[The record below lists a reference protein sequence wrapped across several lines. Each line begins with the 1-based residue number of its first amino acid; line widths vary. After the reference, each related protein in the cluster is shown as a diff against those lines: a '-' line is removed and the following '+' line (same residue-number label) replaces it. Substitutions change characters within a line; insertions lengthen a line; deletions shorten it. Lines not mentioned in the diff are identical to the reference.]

1 MTRGNPSSSSHSVE
15 IRDKEIRAGGGF
27 SSGGE
32 ARVCVIRVSL
42 FFLLSFFLFLLLL
55 FLSLPVVSYRRS
67 GCRGEQKPSQ
77 CVNSRGSETLEWN
90 ECPGAYKISNLASG
104 RPNLTR
110 ARRSFAFNASYLNT
124 GAPCKNAAI
133 SL

>member
-1 MTRGNPSSSSHSVE
+1 MTRGNPSTSHSVE
-15 IRDKEIRAGGGF
+15 IRDKEIRAGGGRGF

-42 FFLLSFFLFLLLL
+42 FFFFL